1 MFDENIQDVDFTDDN
16 LTNNIRGSAL
26 YYSTGQVSQMLGVP
40 DSTIRYYTKVF
51 DEILEIQVVN
61 KQRKYTDADIDKLK
75 FIIGLKNENMSVKQ
89 ILEYCQTETEFNS
102 HNKIQ
107 VSDSSP
113 LSIKVLAKALMEQQE
128 IQFNNLKEELFI
140 RMEKQILDLHNKSLE
155 HQDKI
160 RDDIKQEVAIS
171 IDECI
176 STSLDSKL
184 DERFIKTEQSL
195 EEMLEELK
203 QTKQEFKIATIS
215 IESIINIENPPSI
228 FEKFRKKYFK

>member
-1 MFDENIQDVDFTDDN
+1 MFDENIQDVDFTEDN

-26 YYSTGQVSQMLGVP
+26 YYSTGQVAQMLDVP

-61 KQRKYTDADIDKLK
+61 KQRKYTDGDIDKLK

-102 HNKIQ
+102 QNKIQ

-128 IQFNNLKEELFI
+128 IQFNSLKEELFM
-140 RMEKQILDLHNKSLE
+140 RVEKQILDLHNQSLE
-155 HQDKI
+155 HQDRI
-160 RDDIKQEVAIS
+160 RDDIKEEVAIS

-176 STSLDSKL
+176 EKSLDSKL

-203 QTKQEFKIATIS
+203 QTKQEFKIAS
-215 IESIINIENPPSI
+215 VSMESIINSENPPSL